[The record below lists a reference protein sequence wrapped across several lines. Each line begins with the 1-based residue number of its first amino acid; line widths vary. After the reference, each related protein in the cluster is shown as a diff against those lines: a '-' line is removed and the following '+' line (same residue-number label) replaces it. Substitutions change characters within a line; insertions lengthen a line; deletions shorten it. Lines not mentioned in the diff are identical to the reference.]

1 MAALP
6 ITSINL
12 IKQID
17 MKAMIT
23 FVSGQTMDVDIYYD
37 GDKPVSI
44 PQLERMYLT
53 EFNRATP
60 MELSWQRS
68 KSSAQA
74 A

>member
-1 MAALP
+1 M
-6 ITSINL
+6 N
-12 IKQID
+12 
-17 MKAMIT
+17 AMIT
-23 FVSGQTMDVDIYYD
+23 FVNGQTMNVDIYYD

-53 EFNRATP
+53 EYNRATP
-60 MELSWQRS
+60 PMELNWQRS